1 METRAQTGFDS
12 SVALGVLIH
21 TGSES
26 SGNSSYEI
34 DLDPQTTT
42 FDSMLDV
49 GQTFTD
55 PALNLSITT
64 LSADA
69 AGATVSVSLDPLPC
83 THTSAIVSLSPSQ
96 SALAGGALT
105 YNVSVTNT
113 DGSACTASAFNVTA
127 AVPSGW
133 SGPIASPVLTIAPG
147 ASTSTTL
154 QVTSPV
160 TALAGS
166 YPVSATAASSAD
178 STKSATASSAYVV
191 TAPLTAQVSTDQA
204 SYARNQTVRISA
216 TVLAGAAPAAGAN
229 VSVTVTRSNGNI
241 VTASAVA
248 GANGV
253 ATYNMRLRSKDPV
266 GVYQVTAT
274 ATMNGSSGSGA
285 TTFTVR

>member
-69 AGATVSVSLDPLPC
+69 AGATVSVSIGPLPC
-83 THTSAIVSLSPSQ
+83 THTSPIVSLSPSQ

-105 YNVSVTNT
+105 YNESVTNT
-113 DGSACTASAFNVTA
+113 DGSGCTASAFNVTA
-127 AVPSGW
+127 AVPSW
-133 SGPIASPVLTIAPG
+133 TGPIASPVLTIAPG

-154 QVTSPV
+154 QATSPV

-166 YPVSATAASSAD
+166 YPVSATATSSAD
-178 STKSATASSAYVV
+178 STKSATASSTHVV

-229 VSVTVTRSNGNI
+229 VSFTVTRSNGSI
-241 VTASAVA
+241 VTATAVA
-248 GANGV
+248 GANGA

-274 ATMNGSSGSGA
+274 ATVNGSSGSGA

>member
-1 METRAQTGFDS
+1 MI
-12 SVALGVLIH
+12 IH
-21 TGSES
+21 TGSEAT
-26 SGNSSYEI
+26 GNSSYEI

-69 AGATVSVSLDPLPC
+69 AGATVSVSLGPLPC
-83 THTSAIVSLSPSQ
+83 THTSPIVSVSPSQ
-96 SALAGGALT
+96 SAVAGGALT

-113 DGSACTASAFNVTA
+113 DGSACTASAVNIA
-127 AVPSGW
+127 AALPSGW
-133 SGPIASPVLTIAPG
+133 SVPIASAVLTIAPG
-147 ASTSTTL
+147 ASASTTL

-160 TALAGS
+160 TVLAGS
-166 YPVSATAASSAD
+166 YPVSATATSTAD

-191 TAPLTAQVSTDQA
+191 AAPLTAQASTDQA
-204 SYARNQTVRISA
+204 SYARNQTVRVSA
-216 TVLAGAAPAAGAN
+216 TILAGAAPAAGAN
-229 VSVTVTRSNGNI
+229 VSFTIIKSNGSI
-241 VTASAVA
+241 VTATAVA
-248 GANGV
+248 GANGA

-274 ATMNGSSGSGA
+274 ATVNGSSGSGA